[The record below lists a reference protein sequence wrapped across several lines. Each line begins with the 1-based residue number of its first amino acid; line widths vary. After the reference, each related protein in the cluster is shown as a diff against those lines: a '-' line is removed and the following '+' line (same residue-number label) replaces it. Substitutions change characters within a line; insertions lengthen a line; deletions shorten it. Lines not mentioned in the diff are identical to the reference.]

1 MTLKVRGSSP
11 SYTEPV
17 DGRATS
23 LLEWGAW
30 WKCLMAKLC
39 ACGSRMHPKW
49 IKRFYHLP
57 RRKLAQVAMMGM
69 ACMRCKREVIAQ
81 VDLLALARMLRAQG
95 ASEVGEN
102 QDVAH

>member
-1 MTLKVRGSSP
+1 
-11 SYTEPV
+11 
-17 DGRATS
+17 
-23 LLEWGAW
+23 
-30 WKCLMAKLC
+30 
-39 ACGSRMHPKW
+39 
-49 IKRFYHLP
+49 
-57 RRKLAQVAMMGM
+57 MMGM